1 MERYARRGVLA
12 VAIIGLL
19 IVVNVLGA
27 RYHQRWDLTAEK
39 LFSLSDQTRTALAQ
53 LSEPVKITAF
63 LQEGGPE
70 SQKVQDL
77 LDSYR
82 YAGED
87 KVQVEIVDP
96 VAQPSVARQHQIEYY
111 NTLILTMGERE
122 RRVEPY
128 NLFSPGPDMNSL
140 EFRGE
145 QALTRAILELN
156 RQSGANLYFLSGH
169 GEGSP
174 TGDFGQLTGYLQG
187 EGYTVKPLDLPT
199 SGRIPEDARLVVIAG
214 PQRDISSQ
222 ERELLAAHVAG
233 GGRLLVMLD
242 PVPGQAMPELQEL
255 LDRLGVQAQPT
266 VVVDPERAFFMDA
279 LSPVPVIA
287 AHVITDKLIGQN
299 LGLVMPQARSLAVE
313 NQADYQVQPLLTT
326 SDQAWGETKFPA
338 ERAAKDSEDVAGP
351 LTLAVAVSQ
360 EEASSAAAENAGSQ
374 GGQDAAGSRPAAVVI
389 GNSAFVRA
397 QAIGFQG
404 NADFLVNSV
413 NWLLGEEGLI
423 SIRPKEAG
431 PRIVELTAGTAQGIF
446 YGTTVVVPLII
457 LGLGAFVW
465 FRRRAL

>member
-1 MERYARRGVLA
+1 MERYARRSVLIVA
-12 VAIIGLL
+12 VIGLL
-19 IVVNVLGA
+19 IVVNVLSV
-27 RYHQRWDLTAEK
+27 RYPQHWDLTAEK
-39 LFSLSDQTRTALAQ
+39 LFSLSDQSRTALAQ
-53 LSEPVKITAF
+53 LQEPVKIMAF
-63 LQEGGPE
+63 LQEGSEE
-70 SQKVQDL
+70 SQKVRDL

-82 YAGED
+82 YAGGD

-96 VAQPSVARQHQIEYY
+96 VAKPSVAREYQIEYY
-111 NTLILTMGERE
+111 NTLILTMAQRQ

-128 NLFSPGPDMNSL
+128 NLFSPGPDQYSL

-145 QALTRAILELN
+145 QAVTRAILELN

-169 GEGSP
+169 GEGSL

-187 EGYTVKPLDLPT
+187 EGYTAKTLDLPT
-199 SGRIPEDARLVVIAG
+199 SGQVPQDARLVVIAG
-214 PQRDISSQ
+214 PRRDLSPQ
-222 ERELLAAHVAG
+222 ESEQLATYVAG

-242 PVPGQAMPELQEL
+242 PVPGQTLPELQRL
-255 LDRLGVQAQPT
+255 MGRLGVQAQPT
-266 VVVDPERAFFMDA
+266 LVVDPERAFFMDA

-287 AHVITDKLIGQN
+287 SHAITDKLISQN
-299 LGLVMPQARSLAVE
+299 LGLVMPEAQSLAVE
-313 NQADYQVQPLLTT
+313 KKSEYQVQQLLTT
-326 SDQAWGETKFPA
+326 SNKAWGETKFPA
-338 ERAAKDSEDVAGP
+338 QRAAKDPEDIPGP
-351 LTLAVAVSQ
+351 LTLAVAVSK
-360 EEASSAAAENAGSQ
+360 EEPAPAAEKAGGQ
-374 GGQDAAGSRPAAVVI
+374 GGPDTPASRPVAVLI

-431 PRIVELTAGTAQGIF
+431 PRVVELTPGAAQGIF

-465 FRRRAL
+465 FRRRTL

>member
-1 MERYARRGVLA
+1 MERYARRSVLVA
-12 VAIIGLL
+12 AIIGIL
-19 IVVNVLGA
+19 ILANVLGA

-53 LSEPVKITAF
+53 LQEPVKITAF
-63 LQEGGPE
+63 LQEGSEE
-70 SQKVQDL
+70 SQKVKDL
-77 LDSYR
+77 LDSYK
-82 YAGED
+82 YAGGD

-96 VAQPSVARQHQIEYY
+96 VAQPSVARQYRIEYY
-111 NTLILTMGERE
+111 NTLILTLGERE

-128 NLFSPGPDMNSL
+128 NLFSPGPDMYSM

-145 QALTRAILELN
+145 QAVTRAILELN

-174 TGDFGQLTGYLQG
+174 ITDFSQLTGYLEG
-187 EGYTVKPLDLPT
+187 EGYTVKPLNLPT
-199 SGRIPEDARLVVIAG
+199 SGRVPTDARLVVIAG
-214 PQRDISSQ
+214 PRKDLSSQ
-222 ERELLAAHVAG
+222 ESEQLAEYVAG

-242 PVPGQAMPELQEL
+242 PVPGQTMPQLQQL
-255 LDRLGVQAQPT
+255 LGRLGVQAQPT
-266 VVVDPERAFFMDA
+266 LVVDPERAFFMDA
-279 LSPVPVIA
+279 SSPVPVIA
-287 AHVITDKLIGQN
+287 SHVITDKLIAQN
-299 LGLVMPQARSLAVE
+299 LGLVMPQARSLEVKKQ
-313 NQADYQVQPLLTT
+313 NNYQVQQLLTT
-326 SDQAWGETKFPA
+326 SNKAWGETKFPA
-338 ERAAKDSEDVAGP
+338 QRVAKDPEDVAGP

-360 EEASSAAAENAGSQ
+360 PAPAAAGNAGGQ
-374 GGQDAAGSRPAAVVI
+374 GGQDEAGSRPVAVVI

-397 QAIGFQG
+397 QAVGFQG

-431 PRIVELTAGTAQGIF
+431 PRIVELNPGAARGIF
-446 YGTTVVVPLII
+446 YGTVVIVPLVI